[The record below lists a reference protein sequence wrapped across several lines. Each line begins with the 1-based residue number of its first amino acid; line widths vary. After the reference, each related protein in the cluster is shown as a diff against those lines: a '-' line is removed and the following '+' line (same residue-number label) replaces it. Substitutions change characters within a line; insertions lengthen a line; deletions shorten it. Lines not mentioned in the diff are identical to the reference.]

1 MPPQPFLPPL
11 KLESWL
17 HVQIVVVF
25 SERVAGGHG
34 LLVVLGMTTL
44 MQTVM
49 VCKASYKERVQLKR
63 DSEPHLAQ
71 FSFTA

>member
-17 HVQIVVVF
+17 NVQIVVVS
-25 SERVAGGHG
+25 SEKVAGGHG

-44 MQTVM
+44 LGTR
-49 VCKASYKERVQLKR
+49 CI
-63 DSEPHLAQ
+63 DG
-71 FSFTA
+71 